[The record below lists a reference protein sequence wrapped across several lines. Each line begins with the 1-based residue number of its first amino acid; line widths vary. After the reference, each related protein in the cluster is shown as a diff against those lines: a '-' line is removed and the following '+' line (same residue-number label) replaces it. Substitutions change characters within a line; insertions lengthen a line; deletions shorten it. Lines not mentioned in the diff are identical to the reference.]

1 MLRIG
6 EFSKIC
12 QVSVKALRH
21 WSDIGLLLPAKV
33 DEQTGYRYYGIEQI
47 QQVNRIQALKTMGLS
62 LPEIAD
68 LLAQNMSSDEIR
80 RLLVIKQR
88 ELQQEMTYVAERL
101 AVIESRLRQI
111 DRAGVIPGYETVLK
125 PVPAQKMIA
134 IRETISDME
143 ALVNL
148 LEETHAY
155 ARQKDTT
162 NLLAVFHDDGY
173 QTEAVDVEVGF
184 PVEGQIDWEI
194 PLSTGRRMSI
204 TQLPELALVASTVH
218 HGTWLTLAEGYEYLG
233 IWIETS
239 GYSII
244 GHGREIFHHI
254 DWANE
259 QKATVTELQFPV
271 KKR

>member
-1 MLRIG
+1 MLKIG

-21 WSDIGLLLPAKV
+21 WSDIGLLIPAQI

-68 LLAQNMSSDEIR
+68 LLAQHMSSDEIR

-88 ELQQEMTYVAERL
+88 ELQQEMKDVAERL
-101 AVIESRLRQI
+101 AVIESRLKQI

-125 PVPAQKMIA
+125 PVAEQKIIA
-134 IRETISDME
+134 IRETVADME
-143 ALVNL
+143 ALVTL
-148 LEETHAY
+148 LEETHPY
-155 ARQKDTT
+155 ARQKDNT
-162 NLLAVFHDDGY
+162 NLLAIFHDEGY
-173 QTEAVDVEVGF
+173 QTEQVDIEVGF
-184 PVEGQIDWEI
+184 PVEGHTDWEI

-204 TQLPELALVASTVH
+204 TTLPGLDLVASTVH

-239 GYSII
+239 DYII
-244 GHGREIFHHI
+244 MGPGREIFHHI
-254 DWANE
+254 DWENE